1 MNAFMVDF
9 CSNSKICLPLFHR
22 ALSIYFEK
30 PLKQNECNSL
40 ALQKY
45 LSQVPSKQEYFRK
58 LNKHWSVSTMKDYI
72 WDDLLPYNH

>member
-9 CSNSKICLPLFHR
+9 CSDSKICLPLFHW
-22 ALSIYFEK
+22 ALSICFEK

-45 LSQVPSKQEYFRK
+45 LSQVPSKQEYIRK
-58 LNKHWSVSTMKDYI
+58 SNNKHWSVSSVKDYI
-72 WDDLLPYNH
+72 WYDLLP